1 MAHPSDSAPML
12 WLAPGSLSSRGRS
25 FWILVFT
32 CITCDTSSPCVTLV
46 QLLGHIQLFVTPGL
60 QHARLPCPSPSPGV
74 CSNSRLLSKWYNN
87 HCIII
92 LLNYNNFFFFFLPL
106 CLSHYTISSWRAGN
120 LLLCFHDLN
129 ECFAHHWLT
138 KISIAPDSRKGQ
150 AALNGKRSVLCICS
164 LTLPHHFVPEGALKI
179 MPVFFI
185 TDITKPSVQAH
196 WLWCSRA
203 QISYYNASI
212 SKL

>member
-1 MAHPSDSAPML
+1 ML
-12 WLAPGSLSSRGRS
+12 WLAPGSLSSRGHS
-25 FWILVFT
+25 FWILVFI
-32 CITCDTSSPCVTLV
+32 CITLV
-46 QLLGHIQLFVTPGL
+46 IQVPLVSLLFSCSVVSNSLWPPGL

-92 LLNYNNFFFFFLPL
+92 LLNYNFFFFFFFFLPL

-185 TDITKPSVQAH
+185 TDITKPSVQVH